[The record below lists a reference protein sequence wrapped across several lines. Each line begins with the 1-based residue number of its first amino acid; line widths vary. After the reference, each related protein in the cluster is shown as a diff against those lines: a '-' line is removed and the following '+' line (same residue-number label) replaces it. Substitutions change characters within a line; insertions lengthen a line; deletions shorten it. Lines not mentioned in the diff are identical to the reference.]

1 MRYLNAPSTGAT
13 AVRAVA
19 VRRQYG
25 NGAAVVTALDNV
37 SVAVPRGCFIAV
49 VGPSGS
55 GKSTLLHCLAGLDTP
70 DSGKVYLGETE
81 LTRLSEHDLT
91 SLRRDRVGF
100 VFQSFNVVP
109 VLTAGENILLPLRLA
124 GRTPDREW
132 IDRVIDTVGL
142 RNRLGHR
149 PSQLSGG
156 QQQRVAVA
164 RALVTRPEVVFADEP
179 TGNLDSRASAELMQF
194 LRRSVGELAQT
205 VVMVTHN
212 PAMAAYADRT
222 LVLCDGRVV
231 DDLRS
236 PTAELVQD
244 RVHALGARP

>member
-1 MRYLNAPSTGAT
+1 MTA

-19 VRRQYG
+19 VRREYG
-25 NGAAVVTALDNV
+25 NGAAAVTALDNV
-37 SVAVPRGCFIAV
+37 SVAVPRGSFIAV

-81 LTRLSEHDLT
+81 LTRMSEQDLT

-124 GRTPDREW
+124 GRSPDREW
-132 IDRVIDTVGL
+132 TDRVIDTVGL
-142 RNRLGHR
+142 RDRLGHR

-236 PTAELVQD
+236 PTAEQVQD

>member
-1 MRYLNAPSTGAT
+1 MTT

-19 VRRQYG
+19 VRREYR
-25 NGAAVVTALDNV
+25 NGAAAVTALDDV
-37 SVAVPRGCFIAV
+37 SVAVQRGCFMAV

-55 GKSTLLHCLAGLDTP
+55 GKSTLLHCLAGLDSP
-70 DSGKVYLGETE
+70 DSGEVYLGETE
-81 LTRLSEHDLT
+81 LTRLSDHELT
-91 SLRRDRVGF
+91 RLRRDRVGF

-124 GRTPDREW
+124 GRAPDREW
-132 IDRVIDTVGL
+132 TDRVIDAVGL
-142 RNRLGHR
+142 RNRLRHR

-156 QQQRVAVA
+156 EQQRVAVA

-179 TGNLDSRASAELMQF
+179 TGNLDSRASADLMRF
-194 LRRSVGELAQT
+194 LRRSVGELGQT

-231 DDLRS
+231 DDLGS
-236 PTAELVQD
+236 STAEQVLD

>member
-1 MRYLNAPSTGAT
+1 MTAT
-13 AVRAVA
+13 VRAVA
-19 VRRQYG
+19 VRREYG
-25 NGAAVVTALDNV
+25 NGVAAVTALDNI
-37 SVAVPRGCFIAV
+37 SVAVEQGCFVAV

-70 DSGKVYLGETE
+70 DSGQVYLGDTE
-81 LTRLSEHDLT
+81 LAGLSDHQLTR
-91 SLRRDRVGF
+91 LRRDRVGF

-109 VLTAGENILLPLRLA
+109 VLTASENILLPLRLA
-124 GRTPDREW
+124 GRSPDPEW
-132 IDRVIDTVGL
+132 TDHVIRAVGL
-142 RNRLGHR
+142 RDRLGHR

-179 TGNLDSRASAELMQF
+179 TGNLDSRASADLMRF
-194 LRRSVGELAQT
+194 LRWSVDEFGQT

-222 LVLCDGRVV
+222 LVLCDGRIV

-236 PTAELVQD
+236 PTAEQVLD
-244 RVHALGARP
+244 RVHALGARS

>member
-1 MRYLNAPSTGAT
+1 MTT

-19 VRRQYG
+19 VRREYG
-25 NGAAVVTALDNV
+25 NGAAAVTALDNV
-37 SVAVPRGCFIAV
+37 SVAVPRGCFMAV

-55 GKSTLLHCLAGLDTP
+55 GKSTLLHCLAGLDAV

-81 LTRLSEHDLT
+81 LTRLSERALT
-91 SLRRDRVGF
+91 RLRRDRVGF

-132 IDRVIDTVGL
+132 TDRVIDAVGL
-142 RNRLGHR
+142 RDRLRHR

-164 RALVTRPEVVFADEP
+164 RALVTRPERI
-179 TGNLDSRASAELMQF
+179 GSAS
-194 LRRSVGELAQT
+194 
-205 VVMVTHN
+205 
-212 PAMAAYADRT
+212 
-222 LVLCDGRVV
+222 GR
-231 DDLRS
+231 
-236 PTAELVQD
+236 
-244 RVHALGARP
+244 

>member
-1 MRYLNAPSTGAT
+1 MTT

-19 VRRQYG
+19 VYRKYG
-25 NGAAVVTALDNV
+25 NGAAAVTALDNL
-37 SVAVPRGCFIAV
+37 SVAVQQGSFMAV

-55 GKSTLLHCLAGLDTP
+55 GKSTLLHCLAGLDAV
-70 DSGKVYLGETE
+70 DSGTVYLGETE
-81 LTRLSEHDLT
+81 LSRLSEPKLT
-91 SLRRDRVGF
+91 RLRRDRVGF

-132 IDRVIDTVGL
+132 TDRVIDAVGL
-142 RNRLGHR
+142 RHRLWHR

-156 QQQRVAVA
+156 EQQRVAVA

-179 TGNLDSRASAELMQF
+179 TGNLDSRASADLMRF
-194 LRRSVGELAQT
+194 LRRSVNELGQT

-231 DDLRS
+231 DDLRTPS
-236 PTAELVQD
+236 AEQVLD
-244 RVHALGARP
+244 RLLALGARP